1 MGYDIKKFIN
11 PKFLKSIE
19 LGLMRELFIRHFGED
34 AMPVAFDTEVPTVRS
49 ALTKY
54 FEEPVT
60 EWQEGLVADLHRVAE
75 LGSTEGMQLI
85 LNEARRQG
93 VVLYPVTEAEDT
105 ESAPIKHE
113 AKHVALHAY
122 LHHHQIF
129 EAAADF
135 QALRAPTAMA
145 EFRGPERDVGAD
157 LTDETSAAFKAA
169 IMRLFAQDLQ
179 GDYCRLGPYEEE
191 GEINLVVSHGAPVT
205 TTPVVA
211 GDRERIIT
219 LRAVKYAALRYAP
232 NEGLLRIGGVPKGQQ
247 GEVAAIFAEHIL
259 GRPGFFAGKDARNL
273 YSLEP
278 ITRFGPDFVFDH
290 AFDERILD
298 ARIVAAAADFFAE
311 DEDGAWRHVRTWES
325 KDASGAALRH
335 FKASEVRF
343 GRGWRL
349 GEITFRV
356 FFKSDAK
363 RPAKVTVRLKPPGT
377 LAFRRTRFEKAI
389 HALVARNGLE
399 KDRDADLVV
408 EAAE

>member
-1 MGYDIKKFIN
+1 MGSDIKKFVN
-11 PKFLKSIE
+11 PRFLNSIDVV
-19 LGLMRELFIRHFGED
+19 LMRDLFARHSKDDSLPISFEGD
-34 AMPVAFDTEVPTVRS
+34 IAEVRKRMG
-49 ALTKY
+49 AY
-54 FEEPVT
+54 FATPIT
-60 EWQEGLVADLHRVAE
+60 DWSEGLIADLHRVAE
-75 LGSTEGMQLI
+75 LGTGEGMQFI
-85 LNEARRQG
+85 LNEARRRS
-93 VVLYPVTEAEDT
+93 VILYPEPDAEDG
-105 ESAPIKHE
+105 SAPVKHE

-157 LTDETSAAFKAA
+157 LTEEASAVFKAA
-169 IMRLFAQDLQ
+169 IVKLFAQDLQ
-179 GDYCRLGPYEEE
+179 GDYCRLGPYEED

-205 TTPVVA
+205 TTPVVS
-211 GDRERIIT
+211 GDREQIIT

-232 NEGLLRIGGVPKGQQ
+232 NEGLLRIGGVPRAQQ
-247 GEVAAIFAEHIL
+247 AEVAAIFAEHIL
-259 GRPGFFAGKDARNL
+259 GRPDFFAGKDARDL
-273 YSLEP
+273 YTLDP
-278 ITRFGPDFVFDH
+278 ITAFGPDFAFQH
-290 AFDERILD
+290 AFDERILEV
-298 ARIVAAAADFFAE
+298 RIVAAAADLFAE
-311 DEDGAWRHVRTWES
+311 DEDGAWRYVRSWES

-356 FFKSDAK
+356 FLKSDAK
-363 RPAKVTVRLKPPGT
+363 QPAKVTVRLKPPGT

-389 HALVARNGLE
+389 HVLVRRNGLE